1 MEWKVNEDLK
11 IWPFMSQDLAVN
23 LPQDTHTKKIPAA
36 EVNATFEHKSV
47 ENLFVFFV

>member
-23 LPQDTHTKKIPAA
+23 LPQDTQKKIPAA
-36 EVNATFEHKSV
+36 ELNATFEHKSV
-47 ENLFVFFV
+47 ENLFFFV